1 MSWLQRSRRG
11 PGTSFHSRPCCSPST
26 LRLGHVGLS
35 ISQLRIELRSWH
47 GDNISRRA
55 GGMRVGHLRRLPP
68 LYPLSVHQHLN
79 TKLQSCF
86 FFTTAN
92 QNLCN
97 HLSYSSS
104 SSSFLLSSLPLLL
117 LLVLLL
123 SAPHLLLIML
133 SPLFTSHL
141 FYVLILLLLPLLP
154 VLLSASFPKPT
165 FLSSTTSL
173 PPPPL
178 ASVTEPYSTRQ
189 QKHHQQSTNPCCKNT
204 QQRGTSD
211 CLRVCIMN
219 FPTATNTRT
228 DSRHNW
234 TPPTFP
240 IAPAEAPHLMSTSDI
255 SKEWASAA
263 AGAKRH
269 SRCGCVLSSLCR
281 TRSLSL
287 SRTQPTERA
296 RVHHGRSFASP
307 PCARSLDSPPRHTTQ
322 DSYRS
327 CSKR

>member
-11 PGTSFHSRPCCSPST
+11 PGTSFHSGPCCSPSST

-55 GGMRVGHLRRLPP
+55 GGMRVSHLRRLPP

-79 TKLQSCF
+79 TTLQSCF

-92 QNLCN
+92 QNPCN
-97 HLSYSSS
+97 HLSCSSSCSS
-104 SSSFLLSSLPLLL
+104 SSSFLRSSLPLLL

-123 SAPHLLLIML
+123 SAPYLLLILL

-141 FYVLILLLLPLLP
+141 FYLLILLLLPLLL
-154 VLLSASFPKPT
+154 VLLSPSFPKPT
-165 FLSSTTSL
+165 FLSSTTPP

-178 ASVTEPYSTRQ
+178 ASVTAPYSTRQ
-189 QKHHQQSTNPCCKNT
+189 QNHHQQSTNPCCKDT
-204 QQRGTSD
+204 QQQGTLD

-219 FPTATNTRT
+219 FPTATTTRT

-240 IAPAEAPHLMSTSDI
+240 IAPAEAPHLMSTSDT
-255 SKEWASAA
+255 SMEWASAA
-263 AGAKRH
+263 AGAERH
-269 SRCGCVLSSLCR
+269 SRSGCVLSSLCR
-281 TRSLSL
+281 TRSLFLSL
-287 SRTQPTERA
+287 SLSHATNRTSSRAPLPLLRFAAVCAQPRFA
-296 RVHHGRSFASP
+296 ASP
-307 PCARSLDSPPRHTTQ
+307 HNPG
-322 DSYRS
+322 
-327 CSKR
+327 

>member
-11 PGTSFHSRPCCSPST
+11 PGTSFHSRPCCSPSST
-26 LRLGHVGLS
+26 LRLGHVGLG

-47 GDNISRRA
+47 GDNTIRRA

-97 HLSYSSS
+97 HLSYF

-123 SAPHLLLIML
+123 SAPHLLLIIL

-141 FYVLILLLLPLLP
+141 FYVLILLLLPLLL
-154 VLLSASFPKPT
+154 VLLSPSFPKPT

-173 PPPPL
+173 PPAPPPL

-219 FPTATNTRT
+219 FPTASNTRT

-234 TPPTFP
+234 TQPTFP
-240 IAPAEAPHLMSTSDI
+240 IAPAEAPHLMSTSDT
-255 SKEWASAA
+255 SMEWTSAA
-263 AGAKRH
+263 AGAERH
-269 SRCGCVLSSLCR
+269 SRCG
-281 TRSLSL
+281 
-287 SRTQPTERA
+287 
-296 RVHHGRSFASP
+296 
-307 PCARSLDSPPRHTTQ
+307 
-322 DSYRS
+322 
-327 CSKR
+327 

>member
-228 DSRHNW
+228 DTAQWDATHVPNCPCRSSTPGEHQRHKQG
-234 TPPTFP
+234 
-240 IAPAEAPHLMSTSDI
+240 MG
-255 SKEWASAA
+255 K
-263 AGAKRH
+263 
-269 SRCGCVLSSLCR
+269 
-281 TRSLSL
+281 
-287 SRTQPTERA
+287 
-296 RVHHGRSFASP
+296 
-307 PCARSLDSPPRHTTQ
+307 
-322 DSYRS
+322 RS
-327 CSKR
+327 CRSTTP

>member
-1 MSWLQRSRRG
+1 
-11 PGTSFHSRPCCSPST
+11 
-26 LRLGHVGLS
+26 LS

-92 QNLCN
+92 QNPCN
-97 HLSYSSS
+97 HLSYSS

-123 SAPHLLLIML
+123 SAPHLLLILL

-141 FYVLILLLLPLLP
+141 FYLLILLLLPLLP
-154 VLLSASFPKPT
+154 LLLSPSFPKPN
-165 FLSSTTSL
+165 FLSSTTTP

-178 ASVTEPYSTRQ
+178 ASVTAPYSTRQ
-189 QKHHQQSTNPCCKNT
+189 QKHHQQSTNPCCKNP
-204 QQRGTSD
+204 QQGGTSD

-219 FPTATNTRT
+219 FQTATNTRT
-228 DSRHNW
+228 DSRQNW

-240 IAPAEAPHLMSTSDI
+240 IAPAEAPHLMITSDT

-263 AGAKRH
+263 ARAQRH
-269 SRCGCVLSSLCR
+269 SRCSCVLSSLCR

-287 SRTQPTERA
+287 SHATNRTSSRA
-296 RVHHGRSFASP
+296 PLPLRRFAAV
-307 PCARSLDSPPRHTTQ
+307 CARSLDSPPRHTTQ